1 MRSQLCS
8 CWPSL
13 PACTDGDATSEDSS
27 LIAATEIPT
36 QTEPPSSPVAE
47 PSPTSVQAGQWQELS
62 PLPSARSEVVAV
74 ALEGK
79 VFVIGGLTPDP
90 GVTSRVEVYDP
101 AEDSWSEVAELP
113 VPLHHAAAA
122 VVAGRLYVVGGFVQ
136 GFAPT
141 DSLFEYDSATDLWR
155 EKSPM
160 PTARGALAAAV
171 LNGKLYAIGGVKA
184 FGRDNV
190 AALEVYDPT
199 SDRWESLSPMQ
210 RARDHLAVGVVD
222 GKI

>member
-1 MRSQLCS
+1 
-8 CWPSL
+8 
-13 PACTDGDATSEDSS
+13 
-27 LIAATEIPT
+27 
-36 QTEPPSSPVAE
+36 
-47 PSPTSVQAGQWQELS
+47 
-62 PLPSARSEVVAV
+62 
-74 ALEGK
+74 
-79 VFVIGGLTPDP
+79 
-90 GVTSRVEVYDP
+90 
-101 AEDSWSEVAELP
+101 
-113 VPLHHAAAA
+113 
-122 VVAGRLYVVGGFVQ
+122 
-136 GFAPT
+136 
-141 DSLFEYDSATDLWR
+141 
-155 EKSPM
+155 M